1 MKIGVLT
8 YYGDLNNCGTNLQA
22 YATYSALKKYYPN
35 DKVEII
41 PIHTFIALSKNM
53 RYLPFLTYFFYHK
66 MEQKYNLFKKNYLGI
81 NNEYLIKDVD
91 NALEFIRK
99 RNYDKIYIGADTV
112 LELDKIPQN
121 YDGLSVY
128 WLKDINT
135 KKYLIAASSKN
146 VEFNFLSEK
155 QKKDMQKAILQF
167 SGIGVRDRATKDLFL
182 NFIDDK
188 HINYVADPTFTLS
201 IDYDITNLYLKKKK
215 LIIPDKSVLIH
226 ATFSEKWPRK
236 VVKIL
241 HKLGYKVFALGFH
254 TWADTIINDLS
265 PLEQLGIYKY
275 FDLVITYR
283 FHDCIF
289 SLKNNTPV
297 LLYIKDKKD
306 LSTNKGES
314 KHISILKDF
323 GLYPQ
328 GFLGYCDKRGYLNV
342 DIESKINEIKKIFNV
357 DAINFAMKEK
367 SNSYYDYLKST
378 LM

>member
-41 PIHTFIALSKNM
+41 PIHTFIALSKYM
-53 RYLPFLTYFFYHK
+53 RYLPFLTYPFYHK
-66 MEQKYNLFKKNYLGI
+66 MKEKYNKFKKNCLGI
-81 NNEYLIKDVD
+81 NKEYLIKDVD

-146 VEFNFLSEK
+146 VEFNSLSEK
-155 QKKDMQKAILQF
+155 QKKDMQKAISQF
-167 SGIGVRDRATKDLFL
+167 SGIGVRDRATKDLFS

-188 HINYVADPTFTLS
+188 YINYVADPTFTLS
-201 IDYDITNLYLKKKK
+201 IDYDVTNLYLKKKK

-236 VVKIL
+236 VVKMF
-241 HKLGYKVFALGFH
+241 HKLGYTVFAPRFN
-254 TWADTIINDLS
+254 TWADIMLNDMS

-275 FDLVITYR
+275 FDLVITHR

-297 LLYIKDKKD
+297 LVYIKDKKD
-306 LSTNKGES
+306 LSTNNGES

-328 GFLGYCDKRGYLNV
+328 GFLGYCDESGYLNI
-342 DIESKINEIKKIFNV
+342 DIESKIIEIKKIFNV

-367 SNSYYDYLKST
+367 SNSYYDYIKST
-378 LM
+378 LI